1 MKAYPVYKDSRLEW
15 IGDIPADWDSTRIKF
30 LANGE
35 QVSFIDGDWIESPY
49 ITDDGIR
56 LVQTGNVG
64 IGVYKEQGY
73 RFVSEETFQELDCT
87 EVFPKD
93 VLICRLASPVGRA
106 CLAPELGVRMITS
119 VDNCILKPSKFHD
132 PRFIVYQLSNSRYL
146 DYIEYVSRGST
157 RARISRSMLG
167 DLGFVA
173 PPLPEQQAI
182 ADFLDRKTSQIDTLI
197 EKKQRQIDLL
207 QEQRTALINHA
218 VTKGLN
224 PDAPMK
230 DSSVEWLGE
239 IPSHWEV
246 KRIKHLAQRKKY
258 AIKTGPFGSQLTN
271 ADMMGADVKVYNQR
285 SIIDND
291 FVNGEN
297 YVSLEK
303 FQQLKEFE
311 IYAGDI
317 LITTRGTIGRCAIFP
332 NNVERGILHPCLIR
346 LQLNEE
352 IMLKE
357 YLIWF
362 IQDSILFQQS
372 IFFESNATTIDVI
385 YSGTMKQVFVP
396 VPPVEEQRKLIQ
408 YLLDLKNKVQLATEK
423 LEKEIA
429 LLQEYR
435 TALISEAVT
444 GKIDLRTA
452 V

>member
-73 RFVSEETFQELDCT
+73 RFVSEETFQELNCT

-132 PRFIVYQLSNSRYL
+132 PRFIVYQLSNNRYL
-146 DYIEYVSRGST
+146 DYIEYISRGST

-182 ADFLDRKTSQIDTLI
+182 ADFLDRKTSQIDALI

-207 QEQRTALINHA
+207 QEQRTALINYT

-224 PDAPMK
+224 PDVHMK
-230 DSSVEWLGE
+230 DSGVEWLGE
-239 IPSHWEV
+239 IPSHWIVSKLKYVCYVSDGNHGEEYPEETDFTDEANGV
-246 KRIKHLAQRKKY
+246 PFIRVTEFEGFDITRNGILYITKEKNESMRK
-258 AIKTGPFGSQLTN
+258 GGLQE
-271 ADMMGADVKVYNQR
+271 
-285 SIIDND
+285 ND
-291 FVNGEN
+291 ILFVNRGSIGKMAL
-297 YVSLEK
+297 VS
-303 FQQLKEFE
+303 KEFE
-311 IYAGDI
+311 GA
-317 LITTRGTIGRCAIFP
+317 
-332 NNVERGILHPCLIR
+332 N
-346 LQLNEE
+346 LNSQ
-352 IMLKE
+352 IAYFRVTSPKMNYK
-357 YLIWF
+357 YLLYF
-362 IQDSILFQQS
+362 L
-372 IFFESNATTIDVI
+372 
-385 YSGTMKQVFVP
+385 YSGTFQKMISSLIHGGALQQLPLKRIIGLEVLC
-396 VPPVEEQRKLIQ
+396 PPLEDQIEIVN
-408 YLLDLKNKVQLATEK
+408 Y
-423 LEKEIA
+423 LEKITTKADLSIKSISKEIE
-429 LLQEYR
+429 LVQEYR

-444 GKIDLRTA
+444 GKIDVRTA